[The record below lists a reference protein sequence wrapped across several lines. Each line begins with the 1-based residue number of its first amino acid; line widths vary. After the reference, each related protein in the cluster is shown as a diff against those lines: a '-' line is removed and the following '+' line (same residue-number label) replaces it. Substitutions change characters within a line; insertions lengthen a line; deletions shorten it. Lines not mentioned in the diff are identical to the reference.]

1 MMYRVYCDNWLLYH
15 SNLENLQ
22 IFEPSLELES
32 NKTGSFEF
40 IIYPDHPYYSML
52 QRLKSIVTVW
62 QDGYLL
68 FRGRIFEENI
78 GFRNEKTVTCE
89 GDLAFLLDSIQRPTS
104 FSGTVAELLGIFL
117 DSHNAQ
123 VDEHKRFT
131 VGNVTVGGTIAIDEK
146 EYLNTLEALQK
157 SILAASGVHIR
168 TRYEGGVNYIDVLSE
183 ITLLSPQKI
192 TFGRNL
198 LDLKRTRKSED
209 IATVIIPLGD
219 PIKDE
224 EGQDTDQ
231 RLTIASVNDGADYI
245 EDSEAIAQFGRIVKT
260 VIFDG
265 VTEAS
270 ELLALGQAYLSESVK
285 QYETIELTAADLATV
300 DKTVTSFHLGTM
312 VEVVSKPHGI
322 NQLFEVTKLSIKL
335 FDPASNRLTLGKS
348 VRAFSEAVSGLSTEQ
363 VDIIRTVEKSATE
376 AQKVAYNVERN
387 LQSAI
392 GQAADTITAKVAE
405 NYYLKDETEA
415 LVSSVS
421 TELTQTKNS
430 VEIQFKQVTAD
441 VEAVAAGTD
450 AEFEEIRKYIRFV
463 DGKILL
469 GEVGNELELQI
480 ANDRI
485 SFLQDGAEVAY
496 FSDRKLYVTDGQ
508 YTHSL
513 QIGNFA
519 FMPRANGNLS
529 FKKVT

>member
-1 MMYRVYCDNWLLYH
+1 MYHVYCDNWLLYH

-22 IFEPSLELES
+22 IFEPSLELEC

-40 IIYPDHPYYSML
+40 TIFDDHPYYSKL

-62 QDGYLL
+62 QDDYLL

-78 GFRNEKTVTCE
+78 GFHNEKTVTCE
-89 GDLAFLLDSIQRPTS
+89 GDLAFLLDSIQRPMS
-104 FSGTVAELLGIFL
+104 FSGTAAELLSLLL

-123 VDEHKRFT
+123 VDEYKRFT
-131 VGNVTVGGTIAIDEK
+131 VGNVTVGGTIALDEK
-146 EYLNTLEALQK
+146 EYLDTLEVLQK
-157 SILAASGVHIR
+157 SILTVTGAYIR
-168 TRYEGGVNYIDVLSE
+168 TRQENGANYLDLLSE
-183 ITLLSPQKI
+183 ISLLSPQKI
-192 TFGRNL
+192 TFGKNL
-198 LDLKRTRKSED
+198 LDLKKVRKSED
-209 IATVIIPLGD
+209 IATVIIPLGE
-219 PIKDE
+219 PVKDE

-231 RLTIASVNDGADYI
+231 RLTIENVNGGVDYI
-245 EDSEAIAQFGRIVKT
+245 ENSEATAQFGRIVKT

-265 VTEAS
+265 VTDAS
-270 ELLALGQAYLSESVK
+270 ELLSLGQAYLAESVK

-312 VEVVSKPHGI
+312 VDVLSDPHGI
-322 NQLFEVTKLSIKL
+322 DQRFEVTKLSIKL
-335 FDPASNRLTLGKS
+335 LDPASNRLTLGKV
-348 VRAFSEAVSGLSTEQ
+348 VRAFSDAVGGISSAQ
-363 VDIIRTVEKSATE
+363 VEIIRTVGKSATE
-376 AQKVAYNVERN
+376 AQKIAYNVERN
-387 LQSAI
+387 LQSVL
-392 GQAADTITAKVAE
+392 GQTADTITAKVAE

-415 LVSSVS
+415 LVSTVS

-441 VEAVAAGTD
+441 VEAVAAGAD

-469 GEVGNELELQI
+469 GEIGNELELEI
-480 ANDRI
+480 SNDRI

-529 FKKVT
+529 FKKTT

>member
-1 MMYRVYCDNWLLYH
+1 MYKVYVGNQLLYH

-22 IFEPSLELES
+22 IFDPSLELEI

-40 IIYPDHPYYSML
+40 TIFNDHPYFSQL

-62 QDGYLL
+62 QDDYLL

-78 GFRNEKTVTCE
+78 GFHNEKTVICE
-89 GDLAFLLDSIQRPTS
+89 GDLAFLLDSIQRPMS
-104 FSGTVAELLGIFL
+104 FSGTASELLSIFL

-123 VDEHKRFT
+123 VDEDKRFT
-131 VGNVTVGGTIAIDEK
+131 LGNVTVDGTFTVDEK
-146 EYLNTLEALQK
+146 EHLNSMEALEK
-157 SILAASGVHIR
+157 SILTVSGAYIR
-168 TRYEGGVNYIDVLSE
+168 TRHENGTTYIDLLSE
-183 ITLLSPQKI
+183 FSLLSPQKI
-192 TFGRNL
+192 TFGKNL
-198 LDLKRTRKSED
+198 LDLKRIRKSED

-219 PIKDE
+219 SIKDAD
-224 EGQDTDQ
+224 GQDTDQ
-231 RLTIASVNDGADYI
+231 LLTIASVNGGVDYI
-245 EDSEAIAQFGRIVKT
+245 ENSEAIAQFGRIVKA
-260 VIFDG
+260 VIFGGSSD
-265 VTEAS
+265 AS
-270 ELLALGQAYLSESVK
+270 ELLAAGQAHLAETVK

-300 DKTVTSFHLGTM
+300 DKTVTSFHLGTL
-312 VEVVSKPHGI
+312 VDVISKPHGI
-322 NQLFEVTKLSIKL
+322 DQRFEVTKLSMKL
-335 FDPASNRLTLGKS
+335 LDPASNKLTLGKTVS
-348 VRAFSEAVSGLSTEQ
+348 GFSEAVSGISTAQRE
-363 VDIIRTVEKSATE
+363 IIRTAEKSATE

-387 LQSAI
+387 LQSTI
-392 GQAADTITAKVAE
+392 DQAADNITSKVAE
-405 NYYLKDETEA
+405 SYYLKDETEA

-430 VEIQFKQVTAD
+430 VEIQFQQVAAD
-441 VEAVAAGTD
+441 VAAVASGAD
-450 AEFEEIRKYIRFV
+450 AEFEEIRKYIRFI

-519 FMPRANGNLS
+519 FMPRDNGNLS
-529 FKKVT
+529 FKKIT

>member
-1 MMYRVYCDNWLLYH
+1 MYKVYAGNQLLYH
-15 SNLENLQ
+15 SELENLQ
-22 IFEPSLELES
+22 IFDPSLELEI

-40 IIYPDHPYYSML
+40 TIFNDHPYFSQL
-52 QRLKSIVTVW
+52 QRLKTIVTVW
-62 QDGYLL
+62 QDDFLL

-78 GFRNEKTVTCE
+78 GFHNEKTVICE
-89 GDLAFLLDSIQRPTS
+89 GDLAFLLDSIQRPMS
-104 FSGTVAELLGIFL
+104 FSGTAAELLSVYL

-123 VDEHKRFT
+123 VDEGKRFT
-131 VGNVTVGGTIAIDEK
+131 VGNVTIDGTFTIDEK
-146 EYLNTLEALQK
+146 EYLNTLEALEK
-157 SILAASGVHIR
+157 SIITVTGAHIR
-168 TRYEGGVNYIDVLSE
+168 TRYEGSTAYIDLLSE
-183 ITLLSPQKI
+183 FSLLSPQKI
-192 TFGRNL
+192 IFGKNL
-198 LDLKRTRKSED
+198 LDLKQIRKSED

-231 RLTIASVNDGADYI
+231 RLTVASVNGGEDYFG
-245 EDSEAIAQFGRIVKT
+245 DSEAIAQFGSIVKT
-260 VIFDG
+260 VVFDG
-265 VTEAS
+265 ISDPA
-270 ELLALGQAYLSESVK
+270 ELLAVGQAHLSETVK

-300 DKTVTSFHLGTM
+300 DKTVTSFHLGTL
-312 VEVVSKPHGI
+312 VDVDSDPHDI
-322 NQLFEVTKLSIKL
+322 KQRFEVTKLSLKL
-335 FDPASNRLTLGKS
+335 FDPASNKLTLGKV
-348 VRAFSEAVSGLSTEQ
+348 VRAFSEAVSGISSAQSE
-363 VDIIRTVEKSATE
+363 IIRNVEKSSAE
-376 AQKVAYNVERN
+376 AKKVAYNVERN

-392 GQAADTITAKVAE
+392 EQSEQNITAKVSE
-405 NYYLKDETEA
+405 NYYLKDETES
-415 LVSSVS
+415 LISSVS
-421 TELTQTKNS
+421 TEIEQTKNS
-430 VEIQFKQVTAD
+430 VEIRFEQFAAD
-441 VEAVAAGTD
+441 VDAVAAGAD

-519 FMPRANGNLS
+519 FMPRENGNLS
-529 FKKVT
+529 FKKTT

>member
-1 MMYRVYCDNWLLYH
+1 MYRVYCDNQLLYH

-22 IFEPSLELES
+22 IFEPSLEIEK

-40 IIYPDHPYYSML
+40 IIFNDHPYYSQL
-52 QRLKSIVTVW
+52 RRLKSIVTVW
-62 QDGYLL
+62 QDDYLL
-68 FRGRIFEENI
+68 FRGRIFEESS
-78 GFRNEKTVTCE
+78 GFRNEKAVFCE
-89 GDLAFLLDSIQRPTS
+89 GDLAFLLDSVQRPMS
-104 FSGTVAELLGIFL
+104 FSGTAAELLSIYL

-123 VDEHKRFT
+123 VDEEKRFS
-131 VGNVTVGGTIAIDEK
+131 VGIVTVDGTIAIDEK
-146 EYLNTLEALQK
+146 EYLSTLESLQK
-157 SILAASGVHIR
+157 SILTLSGAIVR
-168 TRYEGGVNYIDVLSE
+168 SRYENGVNYIDLLSE

-192 TFGRNL
+192 TFGKNL

-219 PIKDE
+219 PAKDA

-245 EDSEAIAQFGRIVKT
+245 GDSEAIAQFGRIVKT

-265 VTEAS
+265 ITEAS
-270 ELLALGQAYLSESVK
+270 ELLALGNAYLAESVK
-285 QYETIELTAADLATV
+285 QYETIELTAAGLATV

-335 FDPASNRLTLGKS
+335 FDPASNRLTLGKT
-348 VRAFSEAVSGLSTEQ
+348 VRAFSDAVSGISTAQ
-363 VDIIRTVEKSATE
+363 GDIVRAVANSASE

-392 GQAADTITAKVAE
+392 GQAEDNITAKVAE
-405 NYYLKDETEA
+405 NYYLKDETDT
-415 LVSSVS
+415 LISSVS

-430 VEIQFKQVTAD
+430 VEIQFRQFSSD
-441 VEAVAAGTD
+441 IEAVAAGAD

-496 FSDRKLYVTDGQ
+496 FSDRKLFVTDGQ